1 MAEMKELKSKAVAS
15 VAILGTALLIGLLPC
30 SVASAAG
37 TGELLP
43 AGSKAPAFTSV
54 DIDGKPF
61 ALEEELT
68 GGAVFLVFW
77 SIF

>member
-1 MAEMKELKSKAVAS
+1 MVGMKELKSKAAAS
-15 VAILGTALLIGLLPC
+15 VALLGAALLIGLLPR
-30 SVASAAG
+30 SGASAAE

-43 AGSKAPAFTSV
+43 VGSKAPAFTSV

-61 ALEEELT
+61 VLEEELT
-68 GGAVFLVFW
+68 KGPVFLVFW